1 MSYICRFGVVDCP
14 ECLQEVR
21 EIQEA
26 HERYLRRK
34 AERSKP
40 FNSPRIVYVEL
51 PQVSIPDV
59 SFADLMDR
67 ASKLV
72 EPTTVYAKDT
82 QVIEYVHV
90 TLQTTTK

>member
-14 ECLQEVR
+14 ECLQEAR

-40 FNSPRIVYVEL
+40 FNTPRLVYVKL
-51 PQVSIPDV
+51 TQASPDV